1 MSDPLDLAIRGG
13 LPEQMRALLSDHP
26 RETWANANVP
36 EAARFWLQMHEGF
49 RRQARVMNDL
59 IDRFGADPACAI
71 EIHPPLIQTLGGFLG
86 HLDQHHNVESF
97 HYFPQF
103 RQVAPV
109 VAAGIDLL
117 DRDHEAIHAH
127 LESLHEAGL
136 AFHQAVQTRTSDLA
150 TPLGRFSD
158 RLRLAA
164 PQLARHLDDEEE
176 IVIPLIC
183 LYGAE

>member
-1 MSDPLDLAIRGG
+1 
-13 LPEQMRALLSDHP
+13 MRALLGDHP
-26 RETWANANVP
+26 REYWTCASVP
-36 EAARFWLQMHEGF
+36 EVASFWLRMHEGF
-49 RRQARVMNDL
+49 RRQSRAMTEL
-59 IDRFGADPACAI
+59 LDRFNADPASVV
-71 EIHPPLIQTLGGFLG
+71 EIHPPLIKTLGGFLG

-103 RQVAPV
+103 RQVAPD
-109 VAAGIDLL
+109 VASGLDLL

-136 AFHQAVQTRTSDLA
+136 AFHQAVQTRAIDLA
-150 TPLGRFSD
+150 APLGQFSE

-164 PQLARHLDDEEE
+164 PQLIRHLDDEEE